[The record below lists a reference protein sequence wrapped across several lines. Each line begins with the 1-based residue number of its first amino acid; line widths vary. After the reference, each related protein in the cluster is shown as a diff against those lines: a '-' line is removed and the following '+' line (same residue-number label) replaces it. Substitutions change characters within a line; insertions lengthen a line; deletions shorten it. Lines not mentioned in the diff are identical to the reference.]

1 MLTRVA
7 PPTLAC
13 FAPLF
18 QMREVAPT
26 TAGHIARLPSSVR
39 RKVRLLVG
47 ARRLQKAH
55 QLVHLHNG
63 DGGKPLV
70 PVPVAEPVQ
79 GPASQEPVSVP
90 APLAEAEVRRAAEQ
104 DPAPLA
110 EAEVRRSAEQ
120 DPAAALSPHPSP
132 HSNS

>member
-1 MLTRVA
+1 MASVRLPKSVA
-7 PPTLAC
+7 EADEMTDEMTC

-55 QLVHLHNG
+55 QLVH
-63 DGGKPLV
+63 
-70 PVPVAEPVQ
+70 
-79 GPASQEPVSVP
+79 
-90 APLAEAEVRRAAEQ
+90 
-104 DPAPLA
+104 
-110 EAEVRRSAEQ
+110 
-120 DPAAALSPHPSP
+120 
-132 HSNS
+132 